1 MRSTRLLASLAVAAV
16 STTGIALGTPAG
28 AQAAPDR
35 PSALEALAAHPGLA
49 RATVGQAFS
58 VTDRSVDQDG
68 STHVRMDRTYRGLP
82 VVGGDLVVHQA
93 PGGSLDAVSQTL
105 KAPLDL
111 SAAPQVDAHAA
122 SVKALAPSKLN
133 RSITGQKTT
142 GTPQLLVD
150 ATGATPRLAWKVLS
164 GGTQS
169 DGTPS
174 RLATYVDAT
183 TGAVL
188 RAEQEIQTA
197 EGSGQSLY
205 SGTVPVQ
212 VTLSGSSYLLK
223 DGLRGG
229 SATSDMNNKE
239 DSLMCQIFGSGCTN
253 GTVFASPDLS
263 FGNGTTGSRES
274 AGVDAAYGGAETFDY
289 FKLVHGRNGIFGNG
303 TGAPSRV
310 HYGSG
315 YVNAFWDGS
324 KMTYGDGDG
333 ADFGPLVSLDVAG
346 HEMSHGVTENTA
358 NLTYSGSPA
367 ASTSPPRTSSA
378 RWWSST
384 RTTPTTPATT
394 SSVRSSTSRSTPASA
409 GWTSRAATVRRSTA
423 TTRRSASPTCTTR
436 RGWATTSS
444 TCSPRAPAPRPS
456 AAWPTARRPAT
467 APPWPASVATPP
479 RRSGS
484 VRSRPT

>member
-1 MRSTRLLASLAVAAV
+1 M
-16 STTGIALGTPAG
+16 
-28 AQAAPDR
+28 D
-35 PSALEALAAHPGLA
+35 A
-49 RATVGQAFS
+49 R
-58 VTDRSVDQDG
+58 
-68 STHVRMDRTYRGLP
+68 
-82 VVGGDLVVHQA
+82 
-93 PGGSLDAVSQTL
+93 
-105 KAPLDL
+105 
-111 SAAPQVDAHAA
+111 AA
-122 SVKALAPSKLN
+122 SVKALAPTKVN

-212 VTLSGSSYLLK
+212 VTQSGSSYLLK
-223 DGLRGG
+223 DSVRGG

-253 GTVFASPDLS
+253 GTVFSSPDLS
-263 FGNGTTGSRES
+263 FGNGTNSNRES

-303 TGAPSRV
+303 AGAPSRV

-315 YVNAFWDGS
+315 YVNAFWDGT

-333 ADFGPLVSLDVAG
+333 VDFGPLVSLDVAG

-358 NLTYSGSPA
+358 NLTYSGESGGLNE
-367 ASTSPPRTSSA
+367 STSDIFGTMVEFYANNANDAGDYLIGEEFDLTQHVGFRRMDKPSSDGCVVRLLQRDRRPGRRA
-378 RWWSST
+378 LLLGGGQ
-384 RTTPTTPATT
+384 PLLLPA
-394 SSVRSSTSRSTPASA
+394 
-409 GWTSRAATVRRSTA
+409 
-423 TTRRSASPTCTTR
+423 R
-436 RGWATTSS
+436 RGLGRQDDRRGGPQLADLQRLHRDRHRSRRRREDLVP
-444 TCSPRAPAPRPS
+444 CAHDVHDLEHHLQ
-456 AAWPTARRPAT
+456 RRPHRLAERRQGPLRRRQHAVQRRCRCLERRLGRLVPG
-467 APPWPASVATPP
+467 APGFTRYLVVLAHT
-479 RRSGS
+479 
-484 VRSRPT
+484 